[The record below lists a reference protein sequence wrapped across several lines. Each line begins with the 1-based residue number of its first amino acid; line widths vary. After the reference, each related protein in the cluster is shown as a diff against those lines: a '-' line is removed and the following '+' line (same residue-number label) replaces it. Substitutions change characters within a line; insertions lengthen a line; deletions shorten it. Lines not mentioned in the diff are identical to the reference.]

1 MNAEGVVN
9 SDVTVVGRA
18 DIGKLCH
25 CKARAGVIEL
35 DGELLCQSCY
45 LKTVT
50 PNRDI
55 MPLDRLE
62 KSIAFVLDQLVD
74 MAWSYMAGDELDKMS
89 RELRKVYNKEP
100 GKLAIAKEV
109 YVLHCLF
116 EIMHQVA
123 VPGMEV
129 CRDMLESLKTE
140 SVPKSRKL
148 TLPNSRRMQLRRTI
162 VKGLFNAL
170 RPKID
175 GERVDLKLGEA
186 LFASDDD
193 SPRIN

>member
-1 MNAEGVVN
+1 MPGVMNR
-9 SDVTVVGRA
+9 T
-18 DIGKLCH
+18 DIGNPCRH
-25 CKARAGVIEL
+25 CKTRAGVIEL

-55 MPLDRLE
+55 MPLDHLE

-74 MAWSYMAGDELDKMS
+74 MAWSYMAGDELDKMG
-89 RELRKVYNKEP
+89 RELRKTYKEP
-100 GKLAIAKEV
+100 GKLAIAKEI
-109 YVLHCLF
+109 YVLHCLL
-116 EIMHQVA
+116 EIMQQVSA
-123 VPGMEV
+123 PDMEL
-129 CRDMLESLKTE
+129 CREILESLKTE

-162 VKGLFNAL
+162 VKGMFNAL

-175 GERVDLKLGEA
+175 GERIDLQLGEA

-193 SPRIN
+193 SPRID